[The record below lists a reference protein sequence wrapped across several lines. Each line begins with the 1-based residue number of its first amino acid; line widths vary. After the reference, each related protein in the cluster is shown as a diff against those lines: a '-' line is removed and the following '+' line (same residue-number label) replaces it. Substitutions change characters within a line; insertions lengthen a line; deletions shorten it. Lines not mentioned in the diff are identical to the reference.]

1 MKFFQFVV
9 LGTFFTAAQA
19 LAQPGAGPINVQPNG
34 IVDGVYVKTQVPTKQ
49 KINFEYVREADVVW
63 SKRVWRTIDLREKMN
78 HNLYY
83 PLDDY
88 DVNGNWIRN
97 SSRWSLW
104 TVLRQGVLDGRL
116 TVYSPYN
123 PLQYTMEDGDQ
134 FKYPIVPRDGGNYF
148 TDSVYRENLNY
159 YIAQLGELSDEPY
172 KDINNRDSM
181 NEKNELVYPDREIF
195 FYKSSDIVQYRLKE
209 DYFFDKER
217 GVMDVRI
224 IGIAPIIYVKDDN
237 GFVTGKRELFWLYF
251 PECRYVLNN
260 YYAFNAHNDAQ
271 WMSYDDLFQKR
282 RFASTIDKESN
293 AYDRRITTYRVGVE
307 ALHEANK
314 ISEEIRGIE
323 HDVWSF

>member
-9 LGTFFTAAQA
+9 LGTFFTTAQA

-148 TDSVYRENLNY
+148 TDSIYRENLNF

-293 AYDRRITTYRVGVE
+293 AYDRRIATYRVGVD